1 MKPTML
7 ALLAAA
13 AFAPSCVH
21 AQTNTFTDVTVGPQ
35 FNLVLAHPVLDTH
48 TNFFAQPVGAADP
61 MNPQGYGLGTFSF
74 IPASSGQ
81 AQFQIEN
88 DTFIF
93 NGRGPGTEG
102 GNGPVSLPFDITND
116 VTLENLALSETFMD
130 GTTQV
135 VPLFITLPDMSMVL
149 STSLNTGD
157 VFLLSKPFAFDA
169 ATGDPTHGLLASATL
184 TGVLDQTS
192 LTIAQPAVV
201 PEPGTLAPVAIGSLL
216 LAALAVRRRKQ
227 NASA

>member
-7 ALLAAA
+7 VLLAAA
-13 AFAPSCVH
+13 ALAPTGVH
-21 AQTNTFTDVTVGPQ
+21 AQTNTFTDVTVRPR
-35 FNLVLAHPVLDTH
+35 FAAVLAQPMFGTQK
-48 TNFFAQPVGAADP
+48 NFFAQPVGAADP
-61 MNPQGYGLGTFSF
+61 MNSMAYGLGVFSF
-74 IPASSGQ
+74 QDASGGQ

-93 NGRGPGTEG
+93 NGQGPGTEG
-102 GNGPVSLPFDITND
+102 GNGPVTLPFDITND
-116 VTLENLALSETFMD
+116 VTLENLMLNETFMD
-130 GTTQV
+130 GFSQTV
-135 VPLFITLPDMSMVL
+135 SLP
-149 STSLNTGD
+149 STSLDTGT
-157 VFLLSKPFAFDA
+157 VFLFSDPFAFDA

-184 TGVLDQTS
+184 TGTLDQTN

-216 LAALAVRRRKQ
+216 VAALAVRRRKQ

>member
-21 AQTNTFTDVTVGPQ
+21 AQTNTFTDVTVGSQ

-61 MNPQGYGLGTFSF
+61 MNPKGYGLGAFSF
-74 IPASSGQ
+74 ITASPGQ

-93 NGRGPGTEG
+93 NGAGPNDPG
-102 GNGPVSLPFDITND
+102 GNGPITAPFDITND
-116 VTLENLALSETFMD
+116 VTLENLALNETFMD
-130 GTTQV
+130 G
-135 VPLFITLPDMSMVL
+135 ITRTVGL
-149 STSLNTGD
+149 SSASLDTGT
-157 VFLLSKPFAFDA
+157 VFLLSDPFAYDPIN
-169 ATGDPTHGLLASATL
+169 GDPTDGLLASATL
-184 TGVLDQTS
+184 TGALDQTN
-192 LTIAQPAVV
+192 LTIAQPAAA
-201 PEPGTLAPVAIGSLL
+201 PEPGAVVPLLIGSLL
-216 LAALAVRRRKQ
+216 VGALAVRRRKQ

>member
-13 AFAPSCVH
+13 TFVPSCVH

-48 TNFFAQPVGAADP
+48 TNFFAQPVGAAGP
-61 MNPQGYGLGTFSF
+61 MNSMAYGLGTFSF
-74 IPASSGQ
+74 ITSSPGQ
-81 AQFQIEN
+81 AQFEIDN
-88 DTFIF
+88 LTFIF
-93 NGRGPGTEG
+93 NGVPPDQPG

-116 VTLENLALSETFMD
+116 VTLENVRLSETFAD
-130 GTTQV
+130 GTTLAVLQ
-135 VPLFITLPDMSMVL
+135 PGTSIDTGIPSLFT
-149 STSLNTGD
+149 TS
-157 VFLLSKPFAFDA
+157 FAYDPT
-169 ATGDPTHGLLASATL
+169 TGDPTHGLLVSTSL

-216 LAALAVRRRKQ
+216 ITALAIRRRKQ
-227 NASA
+227 NTSA